1 MKVKELRKAL
11 RGLDGELEVIVR
23 TESDEPGSAYV
34 GTIGSASYQYG
45 CDGVP
50 FRDLLLSMARSVRTL
65 TLEAAS

>member
-45 CDGVP
+45 CDGKP
-50 FRDLLLSMARSVRTL
+50 FFAIDCGEEDQEGDERAVG
-65 TLEAAS
+65 